1 MTHPAGPPSQP
12 WPGGPLRGCPRRLRA
27 APGPGHRAELH
38 SVWAPGMHRVPAR
51 GVRRLPVRRLR
62 GGGPPGCAGG
72 HGRRRPPGSRPL
84 VTPVLIGLNVAVFA
98 WTVLTS
104 GSVAANYTAPLF
116 REWALVPVL
125 VAGGEWWRVLTSGFL
140 HFGPIHLLFNMLALW
155 VIGRDVETALG
166 RGRFLAVY
174 LVSLLGGSAAVLLLS
189 PPTANVAGGIGCGV
203 RSHGRA
209 GRTAAPPAVPLG
221 QVGMLIA
228 INLVIAFL
236 IPGISVAGHLGG
248 LVVGAAATAALV
260 YAPGRR
266 ASVQAVLLSGIAL
279 VLPRCGRAEHGLDG
293 LTAERHVRAR
303 WPYPSS
309 RPATVGTYAR
319 AVRAHVQVSQARCTC
334 PSQGPQCREGDIHA
348 AVERAADAGQGRR
361 PHAPGVR
368 RGDARPDAAG
378 PRLVGRE
385 LPRGRHRRLHGPARG
400 VELPHRPH

>member
-12 WPGGPLRGCPRRLRA
+12 WSGGPPPGA
-27 APGPGHRAELH
+27 APAACVRHPNRATGLSCTRCGRPACTECLREA
-38 SVWAPGMHRVPAR
+38 SVGYQCVDCVAEGRR
-51 GVRRLPVRRLR
+51 GVRRGVTVAGAR
-62 GGGPPGCAGG
+62 PGT
-72 HGRRRPPGSRPL
+72 RPL

-189 PPTANVAGGIGCGV
+189 PPMANVAGASGAVFGLMGALAV
-203 RSHGRA
+203 LLRRL
-209 GRTAAPPAVPLG
+209 RVPLG
-221 QVGMLIA
+221 QVGTLIA
-228 INLVIAFL
+228 INLVITFL

-279 VLPRCGRAEHGLDG
+279 VLL
-293 LTAERHVRAR
+293 
-303 WPYPSS
+303 
-309 RPATVGTYAR
+309 
-319 AVRAHVQVSQARCTC
+319 AVVALSMA
-334 PSQGPQCREGDIHA
+334 SMG
-348 AVERAADAGQGRR
+348 
-361 PHAPGVR
+361 
-368 RGDARPDAAG
+368 
-378 PRLVGRE
+378 
-385 LPRGRHRRLHGPARG
+385 
-400 VELPHRPH
+400 